1 MAAQEISAS
10 ALPRRGCRRRRR
22 RRLHRQHRYVRFSVA
37 ATVDGTAVFVV
48 VVAAAALVVVVAVAT
63 ALVVVVSV
71 VTALVIVVVVVVFAE
86 CVAVDISV
94 AARLVA
100 LLIVLTHVGNVGVD
114 HRVSV
119 NGFCLELELLVF
131 LTSTTTP
138 VEDGSQ
144 PFEETVIGPRDS
156 DGPLGRRAAASRPR
170 IERNTT
176 DIIVQFV
183 VSFTDCFGARPRV
196 RQKFV
201 AFGMFVSGDC
211 FDGALDVGLPVY
223 TG

>member
-86 CVAVDISV
+86 CVAVV